1 MRNRHL
7 LPVLVL
13 LLAACSSER
22 SSTSTSSVVGSEPG
36 TSVTA
41 PASTTGTDTTVPPT
55 TTGTETTAV
64 TVAPT
69 TATTPPTAP
78 PTTEA
83 CRRLG
88 DTSTKTSSDPIAMS
102 SMVGVDIRVGDHAC
116 FERVVIELGGSGD
129 FPGWS
134 AEYVSGPVRL
144 GESDEFVEI
153 DGDATLLV
161 RMGMWMP
168 TMEGDGYSG
177 PTDIRPTTVDH
188 IRELRQT
195 ENWEGYSIWAIGV
208 DEEYRF
214 TVTLEHTPERLV
226 IDFQVPEGS

>member
-13 LLAACSSER
+13 LLAACSSDR
-22 SSTSTSSVVGSEPG
+22 AATPATNATGTAPG

-41 PASTTGTDTTVPPT
+41 PPNTTGTDTTAPPT
-55 TTGTETTAV
+55 STGTDTTAS

-69 TATTPPTAP
+69 TPVTSP
-78 PTTEA
+78 PTTVQ

-88 DTSTKTSSDPIAMS
+88 DTATKTSSDPIAMS
-102 SMVGVDIRVGDHAC
+102 SMVGVDIRVGDHDC
-116 FERVVIELGGSGD
+116 FERVVIELGGAGD

-153 DGDATLLV
+153 AGDATLLV
-161 RMGMWMP
+161 RMGSWMP

-177 PTDIRPTTVDH
+177 PTDISPTTVDH

-208 DEEYRF
+208 DEEYPF
-214 TVTLEHTPERLV
+214 TVTIEHTPERLV
-226 IDFQVPEGS
+226 IDFQVVE

>member
-7 LPVLVL
+7 FPVLVL
-13 LLAACSSER
+13 LLAACSSDR
-22 SSTSTSSVVGSEPG
+22 AATPASGPTGTGPG

-41 PASTTGTDTTVPPT
+41 PASTTGTDTTAPPT
-55 TTGTETTAV
+55 TTGTDTTAS

-69 TATTPPTAP
+69 APATAP
-78 PTTEA
+78 PTTEQ

-88 DTSTKTSSDPIAMS
+88 DTATKTSPDPIAMS

-116 FERVVIELGGSGD
+116 FERVVIELGGAGD
-129 FPGWS
+129 LPGWS
-134 AEYVSGPVRL
+134 VEYVSGPVRL

-153 DGDATLLV
+153 AGDATLLV

-177 PTDIRPTTVDH
+177 PTDISPTTVDH

-208 DEEYRF
+208 DEEYPF
-214 TVTLEHTPERLV
+214 TVTIEHTPERLV
-226 IDFQVPEGS
+226 IDFQIAE